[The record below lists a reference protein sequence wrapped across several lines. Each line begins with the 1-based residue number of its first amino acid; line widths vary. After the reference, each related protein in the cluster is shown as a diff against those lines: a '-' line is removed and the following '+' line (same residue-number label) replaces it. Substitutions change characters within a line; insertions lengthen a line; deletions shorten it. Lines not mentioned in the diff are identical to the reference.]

1 MACFS
6 RGKCWISRYAATKC
20 NVLHSHEMQGTVE
33 EVDDTNYDWFA
44 RQMNQFA
51 GPNVYKMPVDLA
63 GNGK

>member
-1 MACFS
+1 
-6 RGKCWISRYAATKC
+6 
-20 NVLHSHEMQGTVE
+20 MQGTVE

-44 RQMNQFA
+44 GQMNQFA